1 MKRSMYAGRVREEHV
16 GTHITLKGW
25 VSRRRDLGGLIF
37 IDLRDREGI
46 MQLVINP
53 ETVSSEVMATAESI
67 RSEYVLEVTG
77 LVEAREQANP
87 NLPTGAVELKV
98 EAITVLNTAK
108 TTPFEIKDGIE
119 ANDDTRLRYR
129 YLDLRRPEM
138 LENLKLRAKV
148 THSIRNYLD
157 ELEFIDVETPFL
169 SKSTPEG
176 ARDYLVPS
184 RVNKGHFYALPQSPQ
199 ITKQLLMNAGFD
211 RYYQIVKCFRDED
224 LRGDRQP
231 EFTQVD
237 LETSFLSDQEIQ
249 DITEGLIARVMK
261 ETKGIELTLPFPRMN
276 YDDAM
281 ALYGSDKPD
290 TRFEMLLQDLTELV
304 KGVDFK
310 VFSEAP
316 AVKAIVVKGAADQY
330 SRKDIDKLTEI
341 AKQYGAKGL
350 AWGKYSEGALN
361 GPVAK
366 FLTDLTSD
374 LTAALQ
380 LEDKDL
386 VLFVADTL
394 EVANATLG
402 ALRVRLAKELD
413 LIDNN
418 QYNFLWVVDWPMF
431 EWSEEEGRYM
441 SAHHPFTLPQAETE
455 HELEGDLSKVR
466 AIAYDIVLNGYELG
480 GGSLRIN
487 HKDLQERMFK
497 ALGFTEEA
505 ANEQF
510 GFLLEAMDY
519 GFPPHGGLAIGL
531 DRFVMLLAG
540 KDNIRE
546 VIAFPKNNKA
556 TDPMTQAPS
565 VVSEKQLDE
574 LNLQVEVA
582 DQE

>member
-1 MKRSMYAGRVREEHV
+1 MKRSMYAGRVRSEHI
-16 GTHITLKGW
+16 GTSITLKGW
-25 VSRRRDLGGLIF
+25 VGRRRDLGGLIF

-53 ETVSSEVMATAESI
+53 EEVSASVMATAESL
-67 RSEYVLEVTG
+67 RSEFVIEVSGVVT
-77 LVEAREQANP
+77 AREQAND
-87 NLPTGAVELKV
+87 NLPTGEVELKV
-98 EAITVLNTAK
+98 QELSVLNTSK

-119 ANDDTRLRYR
+119 ANDDTRMRYR

-138 LENLKLRAKV
+138 LENFKLRAKV

-157 ELEFIDVETPFL
+157 NLEFIDVETPML
-169 SKSTPEG
+169 TKSTPEG

-184 RVNKGHFYALPQSPQ
+184 RVNQGHFYALPQSPQ

-211 RYYQIVKCFRDED
+211 LYYQIVKCFRDED

-249 DITEGLIARVMK
+249 DIVEGMIAKVMK
-261 ETKGIELTLPFPRMN
+261 DTKGLEVSLPFPRMA

-281 ALYGSDKPD
+281 NNYGSDKPD
-290 TRFEMLLQDLTELV
+290 TRFDMLLQDLTEIV
-304 KGVDFK
+304 KEVDFK
-310 VFSEAP
+310 VFSEASV
-316 AVKAIVVKGAADQY
+316 VKAIVVKDKADKY
-330 SRKDIDKLTEI
+330 SRKNIDKLTEI

-350 AWGKYSEGALN
+350 AWLKYVDNTIS

-366 FLTDLTSD
+366 FLTAIEGRLTE
-374 LTAALQ
+374 ALQ
-380 LEDKDL
+380 LENNDL
-386 VLFVADTL
+386 ILFVADSL
-394 EVANATLG
+394 EVANETLG
-402 ALRVRLAKELD
+402 ALRTRIAKELE
-413 LIDNN
+413 LID
-418 QYNFLWVVDWPMF
+418 YSKFNFLWVVDWPMF

-441 SAHHPFTLPQAETE
+441 SAHHPFTLPTVETA
-455 HELEGDLSKVR
+455 HELEGDLAKVR
-466 AIAYDIVLNGYELG
+466 AVAYDIVLNGYELG

-487 HKDLQERMFK
+487 QKDTQERMFK
-497 ALGFTEEA
+497 ALGFSAESA
-505 ANEQF
+505 QEQF

-556 TDPMTQAPS
+556 SDPMTQAPS
-565 VVSEKQLDE
+565 LVSEQQLEE
-574 LNLQVEVA
+574 LSLTVESY
-582 DQE
+582 EN